1 MSRAVYKYEIPVDD
15 QWRDIPTPLPAR
27 IVHVA
32 CTTTGYGVVY
42 VWAEVT
48 PGSADTATRKMRV
61 FGTGQPIPDGAV
73 YVGTAP
79 AGPFVWHVYA
89 KALEV
94 SL

>member
-1 MSRAVYKYEIPVDD
+1 MSRAIFKYEIPVDD
-15 QWRDIPTPLPAR
+15 QWHDVPTPLPAK

-32 CTTTGYGVVY
+32 CIGGFGTVN

-48 PGSADTATRKMRV
+48 PDGTETATRKMRV
-61 FGTGQPIPDGAV
+61 FGTGFDIPEGAV

-89 KALEV
+89 EATK
-94 SL
+94 